1 MPGAVSRSGLS
12 LRAYLVLLA
21 GAALL
26 PMSVLAI
33 WLSLTI
39 ARDQRVAQHGRM
51 QETAQA
57 LAAAVDRDLYDSVHT
72 LEAVAASSS
81 MERPNADALREDL
94 ARLVAGQRGW
104 RAVTLETPEGQPV
117 VDTVRP
123 PATAEPSRPERIRQV
138 LDRGAPVV
146 AHDPDTAPD
155 AFVVRVPVMRGG
167 IPRFVLSATV
177 SAESVTTGLIGH
189 GLPPAWST
197 SLVDARGDVLASLPA
212 AASLARRPRFPFV
225 TGAAAAGWGGRADMP
240 EGPVY
245 FAYARPGLTDW
256 HLVLAAPVTVLDAPW
271 RQTIALLVGAG
282 VAALLGSVALAA
294 LVARPIVRSFG
305 ALAGASAEL
314 RQGRRPRPIGS
325 PVTDVAR
332 VSDDLTVAADALES
346 AESAEREWLAQLSAL
361 VNQPTVGIAQ
371 IDADG
376 RFVLVNRRYCELVGR
391 APDQVVGH
399 PLEEV
404 LHPEERARF
413 LGLVQALTEGQP
425 ERTSETRYR
434 SPTGVDR
441 WIDTSCSLVLP
452 EAPGTAAHGAVSIV
466 ALDAGWRRAQR
477 EETRAGESRFRAV
490 ADAAPMLVWLAAP
503 DGRRTWLNS
512 RWLAFV
518 GQRLEAETGEGWLQH
533 VHADDRSRCR
543 EAIAEAFGARRRFAI
558 EYRLGRHDGIDRWV
572 CDDGVP
578 LHDPDGSFTGY
589 VGVCQDITAQR
600 AAERERDDLLAR
612 EREAR
617 REAEAAGQ
625 IKDEFLAALSHE
637 LRAPLNAVR
646 IWAGLLKSDLHDP
659 QSLARAADTID
670 RSAVLQTRLIEEL
683 LDEARIVSG
692 RLGLVRER
700 VVLAPVVDAALDS
713 ARPPALN
720 KGVVLVRRVDGD
732 GAVVLGDATRLQQV
746 VWNLLAN
753 AIRFTPA
760 GGRVEVTLRR
770 KGDRA
775 ELTVADSGRG
785 IAPELLPHVFDRFR
799 QGESGTTRSHGG
811 LGLGLSIARQLVEL
825 HGGTIEA
832 ASPGVG
838 SGATFTVNLPLAGTI
853 ESGPGADRSPLPV
866 ARPQRGAERALEHV
880 HVLVVDDDTEARD
893 VMALGLGQQGATVT
907 TAPSVA
913 EALVALEREW
923 PDVLVGDIGMPGE
936 DGYDLIRKV
945 RRLEARH
952 GRHIPAIAVTGYAAD
967 EDRRRVLEAGYEI
980 YLAKPVPAAVVAPL
994 IRSLVAPH
1002 DSRFTG

>member
-1 MPGAVSRSGLS
+1 MPRALSGSGLS

-26 PMSVLAI
+26 PMSVLAA
-33 WLSLTI
+33 WLSVTI
-39 ARDQRVAQHGRM
+39 ARDQRVAQRGRM
-51 QETAQA
+51 QETALA

-72 LEAVAASSS
+72 LQAVAAWSS
-81 MERPNADALREDL
+81 MERPDPGVLREDL
-94 ARLVAGQRGW
+94 ARLVGGQRGW
-104 RAVTLETPEGQPV
+104 RAITLETPEGQPV
-117 VDTVRP
+117 VETARP
-123 PATAEPSRPERIRQV
+123 PATTEPARPERIREV
-138 LDRGAPVV
+138 VDRGVPVV

-155 AFVVRVPVMRGG
+155 AFVVRVPVMRDG

-177 SAESVTTGLIGH
+177 SADSVTAGLIGH

-212 AASLARRPRFPFV
+212 APALARRPRFPFV

-256 HLVLAAPVTVLDAPW
+256 HLVLAAPITTLDAPW
-271 RQTIALLVGAG
+271 RQTVAVLVGAV
-282 VAALLGSVALAA
+282 VAALLGSAALAA

-305 ALAGASAEL
+305 SLARATAEL
-314 RQGRRPRPIGS
+314 REGRRPRPIGS
-325 PVTDVAR
+325 SVTDLAR
-332 VSDDLTVAADALES
+332 VSDDLTVAGDALES

-376 RFVLVNRRYCELVGR
+376 RFVLVNQRYCELVGR
-391 APDQVVGH
+391 APDQLVGH

-404 LHPEERARF
+404 LVPEERARY
-413 LGLVQALTEGQP
+413 LDLVHALTEEKP

-434 SPTGVDR
+434 SPSDVDR
-441 WIDTSCSLVLP
+441 WVDTSCSLVLP
-452 EAPGTAAHGAVSIV
+452 EAPGAAAHGAVSIV
-466 ALDAGWRRAQR
+466 ALDADWRR
-477 EETRAGESRFRAV
+477 
-490 ADAAPMLVWLAAP
+490 
-503 DGRRTWLNS
+503 
-512 RWLAFV
+512 
-518 GQRLEAETGEGWLQH
+518 
-533 VHADDRSRCR
+533 
-543 EAIAEAFGARRRFAI
+543 
-558 EYRLGRHDGIDRWV
+558 
-572 CDDGVP
+572 
-578 LHDPDGSFTGY
+578 
-589 VGVCQDITAQR
+589 
-600 AAERERDDLLAR
+600 EREDLRAR
-612 EREAR
+612 ERTAR
-617 REAEAAGQ
+617 HEAEAAGQ

-646 IWAGLLKSDLHDP
+646 IWAGLLKRDARDP

-670 RSAVLQTRLIEEL
+670 RNAVLQTRLIEEL
-683 LDEARIVSG
+683 LDVARIVSG
-692 RLGLVRER
+692 RLRLVRER
-700 VVLAPVVDAALDS
+700 VVLAPVIDAALES
-713 ARPPALN
+713 ARPGALN
-720 KGVVLVRRVDGD
+720 KGVTLVRRVDGD
-732 GAVVLGDATRLQQV
+732 GAVVLGDAIRLQQV

-753 AIRFTPA
+753 AVRFTSA
-760 GGRVEVTLRR
+760 GGRVVVALRR
-770 KGDRA
+770 IGDRA
-775 ELTVADSGRG
+775 ALTVADSGRG

-838 SGATFTVNLPLAGTI
+838 SGATFTVSLPLAGTTGTADAG
-853 ESGPGADRSPLPV
+853 SGADRSPLAAV
-866 ARPQRGAERALEHV
+866 RPDRETERALEHV

-913 EALVALEREW
+913 EALLALERQW

-945 RRLEARH
+945 RRLEATH

-967 EDRRRVLEAGYEI
+967 EDRRRALEAGYEMHV
-980 YLAKPVPAAVVAPL
+980 AKPVPAAVVVPL
-994 IRSLVAPH
+994 IQSLVAPH
-1002 DSRFTG
+1002 GSRLTG